1 MVSSPPNA
9 KYAQGVVIG
18 GKYRLERKLGEG
30 GMGSVWAAHHEHL
43 DTAVAIKVIRS
54 GIDPLELG
62 PRLLQ
67 EARAAAKLGHPHIV
81 RVFDVG
87 QTADGD
93 PFIVMELLEG
103 QSLGAYLTQQQRL
116 SATEAV
122 QLLLPIADA
131 LRVAHAKG
139 IVHRDIKPDNV
150 FLVREETGV
159 QPKLV
164 DFGIAKFGPRE
175 PDSQL
180 TQRGAIVGSPDYMAP
195 EQARGEED
203 IDRRADVWAFSVV
216 LYEAMSGR
224 APFTAANHHALLRAI
239 IETTPAPLRSLLA
252 ADIELSQIVETGM
265 AKDRQQRYQSMQ
277 ELGEALARWLLKQGV
292 IEDASGG
299 SVEAKWVLRRSDP
312 GARQSRASM
321 GSISDISTTTPGLG
335 QSGTSPTELRRVGEA
350 PTSVGPVVTGA
361 SHSKPR
367 RLLVPLALAL
377 LAVVGFALNYPRGAP
392 NAGPPVAST
401 VAAAPSAVPP
411 PPAAPAPPEPPEPPE
426 PASARASAETTPPG
440 APAAVPAPAAKSERP
455 RSRRPS
461 KPAAEQ
467 PPAKAGL
474 DLLAPY

>member
-1 MVSSPPNA
+1 MVSSPPPA
-9 KYAQGVVIG
+9 KYAPGMVIG

-54 GIDPLELG
+54 GFEQLGLG
-62 PRLLQ
+62 PRLLL

-87 QTADGD
+87 QTADGT

-103 QSLGAYLTQQQRL
+103 QSLGAYLTQQRRL

-203 IDRRADVWAFSVV
+203 IDRRADIWAFCVV
-216 LYEAMSGR
+216 LYEAMSGGP
-224 APFTAANHHALLRAI
+224 PFTAGNHHALLRAI
-239 IETTPAPLRSLLA
+239 IETTPTPLKSLLC
-252 ADIELSQIVETGM
+252 ADTELSQIIETGM
-265 AKDRQQRYQSMQ
+265 LKDREQRYQSMQ
-277 ELGEALARWLLKQGV
+277 EVGEALARWLLTQGV
-292 IEDASGG
+292 IEDASGA
-299 SVEAKWVLRRSDP
+299 SVEAKWVSRRSDS
-312 GARQSRASM
+312 GSRQSRASM
-321 GSISDISTTTPGLG
+321 GSIPDTIAPAPGLARA
-335 QSGTSPTELRRVGEA
+335 SSTELRRVGEA

-361 SHSKPR
+361 SQIRPR
-367 RLLVPLALAL
+367 RLLLPLGLAL
-377 LAVVGFALNYPRGAP
+377 LAVLGFALNYSRGNSTRAETKVASPVAP
-392 NAGPPVAST
+392 NAL
-401 VAAAPSAVPP
+401 
-411 PPAAPAPPEPPEPPE
+411 
-426 PASARASAETTPPG
+426 TPRS
-440 APAAVPAPAAKSERP
+440 AVPAPPDPTSARALAEPTPPAATASVSTPAGKSERS
-455 RSRRPS
+455 RSRRPA
-461 KPAAEQ
+461 KTAAAPAEKQ
-467 PPAKAGL
+467 GL